1 MTGYAYVAGPMTGI
15 PEHNYPAFRAAAAEL
30 RARGWSVVNPAEN
43 DPPCPDPTWDDWM
56 RISLDQVRAASLLA
70 LLPGWERS
78 EGARLE
84 VETAR
89 RLGIPALPLR
99 DVLAGEAG

>member
-1 MTGYAYVAGPMTGI
+1 MIPYIYLCGPMTGL
-15 PEHNYPAFRAAAAEL
+15 PEYNYPAFRAAAAEL
-30 RARGWSVVNPAEN
+30 RAQGWRVVNPAEN
-43 DPPCPDPTWDDWM
+43 AAPTADPTWDDWM
-56 RISLDQVRAASLLA
+56 AVSLPQVRAASLLA

-78 EGARLE
+78 KGALLE

-89 RLGIPALPLR
+89 ELGIPVFSLK

>member
-1 MTGYAYVAGPMTGI
+1 MSVYICGPMTGL
-15 PEHNYPAFRAAAAEL
+15 PDLNYPAFHAAAAEL
-30 RARGWSVVNPAEN
+30 RALGWHVVNPAEN
-43 DPPCPDPTWDDWM
+43 APPCENPTWADWM
-56 RISLDQVRAASLLA
+56 RISLEQVRAASLLA

-78 EGARLE
+78 KGARLE

-89 RLGIPALPLR
+89 ELGIPVFSLK